1 MSGCATKHESICPV
15 KCAEGHALSEPLVC
29 IDGHWSTPN
38 CKAKQCGCK
47 NGLGTKGKEC
57 PDEDSNVCEACD
69 EGFELWKKG
78 CHKVWPEATWVSL
91 GPHSVCRESRTDLIS
106 DPETVHDGLQGLHE
120 CMEKC
125 KAKAGCAAVEFRLSE
140 GRCEMRAGEVDYGF
154 DEAKKSTVSGPADFE
169 CLVHS
174 PPCHQLADLKE
185 ARAHLNKGKVSA
197 GISLQ
202 QALKK
207 TQQTCALAE
216 DEHEMQPKRITK
228 LFETIGISKMGPL
241 SLTGLAGAAVLMP
254 FGCLSIYRRAS
265 RPRSYAQLP

>member
-1 MSGCATKHESICPV
+1 
-15 KCAEGHALSEPLVC
+15 
-29 IDGHWSTPN
+29 
-38 CKAKQCGCK
+38 
-47 NGLGTKGKEC
+47 
-57 PDEDSNVCEACD
+57 
-69 EGFELWKKG
+69 
-78 CHKVWPEATWVSL
+78 
-91 GPHSVCRESRTDLIS
+91 
-106 DPETVHDGLQGLHE
+106 
-120 CMEKC
+120 MEKC